1 MKLTKSQRATL
12 HAKYGGK
19 CAYCGCD
26 LPKRWHV
33 DHIEAVKREF
43 EFVKKDGY
51 HVPKCTGVLENPH
64 LDRFD
69 NLNPACPPCNHYK
82 SSMPLESFRRELSK
96 QVGRARSS
104 SKNFR
109 FAEKYGQ
116 VIVRE
121 QPILF
126 YFEIIKAQNAET

>member
-1 MKLTKSQRATL
+1 MNITKKQREL
-12 HAKYGGK
+12 LFNKYDGK

-51 HVPKCTGVLENPH
+51 HIPKCTGVLENPH

-82 SSMPLESFRRELSK
+82 SSMPLESFRRELSH
-96 QVGRARSS
+96 QVERARES

-109 FAEKYGQ
+109 FAEKFGQ
-116 VIVRE
+116 VVVQESPIIFWFEKYE
-121 QPILF
+121 Q
-126 YFEIIKAQNAET
+126 YN